1 MFEFPSSRNDWRL
14 DIVSILAVLGESHIK
29 IHAQA
34 ITASR
39 LCLLPRL
46 LPNPQALLQQARPKR
61 LPLPPYAV
69 QTTEIGWT
77 RGQEKVPVVY
87 RTLAPLNVVAIA
99 SSLLSIAVLIWSA
112 LLHDGVAFIG
122 VLLISLA
129 SSALGYA
136 SYWRRNLPNRV
147 ARRMTPIEE
156 IVLQTRWEAFVI
168 VLCKDDIARSLYWQ
182 PEDCRYASSSRAARL
197 LGGVVGGLMV
207 LAGVVLFANCSS
219 WAMQAAIGTSYATLN
234 VVYWLVTVMPEAWSW
249 DLRCYDV
256 RSRQD
261 TVQHPNFIA
270 AVSSAIRLTWSTRW
284 VHDHQVLPKSA
295 VWSRWLEMAEEQLD
309 KDYWDAEKS
318 FDDCIEGQSA
328 E

>member
-1 MFEFPSSRNDWRL
+1 M
-14 DIVSILAVLGESHIK
+14 
-29 IHAQA
+29 
-34 ITASR
+34 
-39 LCLLPRL
+39 
-46 LPNPQALLQQARPKR
+46 
-61 LPLPPYAV
+61 
-69 QTTEIGWT
+69 
-77 RGQEKVPVVY
+77 PVVY